1 MIKYFL
7 LFFTFYL
14 IPFTGFSIG
23 KTVDSLEIE
32 LKQEKDDDKRFKLLT
47 AITTEILY
55 SDKEKAKLLLNQAEE
70 IASKKDKPKMKAQ
83 VLLLKG
89 RIFETEGKYSKALE
103 NFIKAEKL
111 FEKAK
116 DKRGV
121 GQSLNSIGIIHWYN
135 KNYEKAISYFNDGY
149 EVNKEINDKEGMSTS
164 KVNTAIIYDE
174 MGKYDEALKIYEETL
189 TIFKELEDDWSVAAC
204 YNNIGLNYTATKKY
218 NLAFESYKKSLEL
231 NRKMNDQAGI
241 ASVLN
246 NIGYNLVQTGNF
258 SEAISYLQ
266 ESFKIA
272 EKEELRYEMK
282 LSLLNLSLSYN
293 GIGKYKDAFEY
304 HRKYS
309 AIKDSI
315 LNSESQKSID
325 ELEVK
330 YSTEKK
336 SLEIK
341 NLKKQK
347 QIADLELERANREK
361 ELGELR
367 EAEKETQNRIN
378 TIIFVSIILFVLTS
392 AGLIYWRYR
401 QKKADNIL
409 LHSKNDEISKQKNII
424 EEKNKDIT
432 DSIQYAKTIQD
443 SVLPD
448 VRELNNYF
456 SDSFVLFMPRDIVS
470 GDFYWF
476 TELDDKI
483 IFTVG
488 DCTGHGVP
496 GSLMSMMGINLIHQ
510 IVREDKITD
519 PAKILHRLDENIR
532 KRFAKENASRQTN
545 DGMDIAIGVFY
556 KKKNIFA
563 YASAMRPVYFVRPSA
578 VSTGS
583 TAAVS
588 PVYELMELKNDV
600 FPIGGNYPDKIFKT
614 RDVEIQKGD
623 SIYFTT
629 DGYADQFGGEKG
641 KKFLTK
647 KLKMLIQENATSNM
661 IAQQDKLLKE
671 FLTWKGKQE
680 QVDDVCILGVR
691 I

>member
-7 LFFTFYL
+7 LFLTLYF
-14 IPFTGFSIG
+14 IPFTCFSFG
-23 KTVDSLEIE
+23 KTVDSLEME
-32 LKQEKDDDKRFKLLT
+32 LKEVKDETTKFKLLT
-47 AITTEILY
+47 SIATEILY
-55 SDKEKAKLLLNQAEE
+55 SEKERAKILLKQAEA
-70 IASKKDKPKMKAQ
+70 IADKKNKPVMKAQ
-83 VLLLKG
+83 VYLLKG
-89 RIFETEGKYSKALE
+89 RIFETEGKYSAALE

-111 FEKAK
+111 FQKAK
-116 DKRGV
+116 DKRGI
-121 GQSLNSIGIIHWYN
+121 GQTLNSIGIIHWYT
-135 KNYEKAISYFNDGY
+135 KNYDKAISYFNDGY
-149 EVNKEINDKEGMSTS
+149 VVNKEINDKEGMSTA

-174 MGKYDEALKIYEETL
+174 MGKYEEALKIYEETL
-189 TIFKELEDDWSVAAC
+189 IIFKELNDDWSIAAC
-204 YNNIGLNYTATKKY
+204 YNNIGLNHTSTKKY
-218 NLAFESYKKSLEL
+218 DLAFDSYKKSLEL

-246 NIGYNLVQTGNF
+246 NIGYNFVQTGKF
-258 SEAISYLQ
+258 LDAIPYLEESY
-266 ESFKIA
+266 KIA

-282 LSLLNLSLSYN
+282 LSLLNLSLCYN
-293 GIGKYKDAFEY
+293 GIGKYKDAFEF

-315 LNSESQKSID
+315 LNSESQQSIE
-325 ELEVK
+325 ELEAK

-347 QIADLELERANREK
+347 QIADLELERTTREK

-367 EAEKETQNRIN
+367 EGEKETQNRIY
-378 TIIFVSIILFVLTS
+378 TIIFISIIILVLVS
-392 AGLIYWRYR
+392 AGFIFWRYQ
-401 QKKADNIL
+401 QKKEDNIL
-409 LHSKNDEISKQKNII
+409 LQSKNEEISKQKNII

-432 DSIQYAKTIQD
+432 DSIQYAKTIQE

-456 SDSFVLFMPRDIVS
+456 SESFVLFMPRDIVS

-476 TELDDKI
+476 TEMDDKI

-583 TAAVS
+583 TAADS

-600 FPIGGNYPDKIFKT
+600 YPIGGNYPDKIFKT
-614 RDVEIQKGD
+614 RDVELQKGD
-623 SIYFTT
+623 SIYFST

-647 KLKMLIQENATSNM
+647 KLKMLIQENAASNM
-661 IAQQDKLLKE
+661 TLQQEKLLKE
-671 FLTWKGKQE
+671 FTSWKGKNE
-680 QVDDVCILGVR
+680 QVDDVCILG
-691 I
+691 IKI